1 MTEGYGG
8 PEERAPLLSPLS
20 VIFLFRLGL
29 ISKWLHTAFTHPSI
43 PLRTATLFWKWIFSS
58 ELDTNTIVPMTKAK
72 ISGVSEKAEVESSS
86 LPQRPFDVVGS
97 PDSSRSETEKDTS
110 TLSPV
115 ARRMLQLSVAMT
127 LQLEPELLRMDTS
140 DAHEMV
146 VLLQN
151 PPWQDHQSLEPNM
164 VIRRASVCISCGI

>member
-1 MTEGYGG
+1 
-8 PEERAPLLSPLS
+8 
-20 VIFLFRLGL
+20 
-29 ISKWLHTAFTHPSI
+29 
-43 PLRTATLFWKWIFSS
+43 
-58 ELDTNTIVPMTKAK
+58 MTKAK
-72 ISGVSEKAEVESSS
+72 KSGVSEKAEMESSL
-86 LPQRPFDVVGS
+86 LPQRPFDVGS

-110 TLSPV
+110 TLNHV
-115 ARRMLQLSVAMT
+115 VRRMLQLSVAMA